1 MNKYTLPRYLIS
13 EFGLKSWQSRQGS
26 EGLSETA
33 QILGMQLSVM
43 VTGGSVLKCLL
54 LQIPSQQQASLLFQ
68 RLRQV
73 AFKKRG
79 QAMEMG
85 PIMILRD
92 HT

>member
-43 VTGGSVLKCLL
+43 VTGGSVLK
-54 LQIPSQQQASLLFQ
+54 
-68 RLRQV
+68 
-73 AFKKRG
+73 
-79 QAMEMG
+79 
-85 PIMILRD
+85 
-92 HT
+92 